1 MKKIFTFLMVCLVGI
16 LGVFGLTSCGKEN
29 FDNYQ
34 KIEYNEEIMGYSH
47 YVYTCTEDEMSEGE
61 TKNKTKLVFIFNADS
76 IKEAK
81 AVEFEG
87 EVLELEKQSE
97 GKVSG
102 NFNFISYTTK
112 KEFVADY
119 LFFDK
124 AVANKVYYID
134 KNDTKTCMTFDG
146 QHPINCPTGGIWENL
161 ESFAKR

>member
-34 KIEYNEEIMGYSH
+34 KIEYNIDIFGYTH
-47 YVYTCTEDEMSEGE
+47 YVYTCAEDEMSEGE

-97 GKVSG
+97 GEASNG
-102 NFNFISYTTK
+102 INFVSYTTK

-124 AVANKVYYID
+124 AKASKVYYVD
-134 KNDTKTCMTFDG
+134 KSDTKICMSCDG
-146 QHPINCPTGGIWENL
+146 YYAITCPTGGIWKNL
-161 ESFAKR
+161 ESWAN